1 MNHKNW
7 LRTGII
13 FMAAVFLTAC
23 LPGFGAALAADH
35 SWNNS
40 YFAID
45 DENIYEGMIFPGDG
59 SGKIYMPGKNKTV
72 YLPLIYLPEN
82 SSVVPGSVR
91 VLIQADDKAEKNM
104 KILKYDIK
112 AKKAFARNDPARQAW
127 VVEWRPSLNGQ
138 TTAGK
143 FPALIR
149 IEADIDQDGGR
160 ERIMVEEELQLIFRD
175 YSPDDGESQTDESET
190 GESLDTGTPS
200 ESENT
205 GDTQE
210 SGQPQETEDTG
221 ESGGTGETG
230 ESGET
235 GGRDESGE
243 PDETGGNVETGESGE
258 PGETD
263 GGGETAETEVW
274 DTVPGETFEDE
285 TRGSQTG
292 ELQDVLPD
300 GGMDMGGIADTSGG
314 AVSWGGAG
322 AGQEDPQAPP
332 KLRII
337 DCTVDKEEIYPGD
350 DVEIY
355 VTLKNSSAKS
365 CVEDVRIVYESATGE
380 VLPAG
385 SSNSIYVDYIAPG
398 GTCNISFPMEV
409 GYTLTSETQK
419 ITLAMEF
426 TDEDAQALSSSESIF
441 LKITPS
447 FDVLVD
453 QPSMAAS
460 VESGTAQ
467 DITVKVYN
475 TGGSLVKNV
484 ICSLEMDGVTGS
496 GSAFGGDIVPGENT
510 EIVLH
515 TLIGKLTR
523 SVGSGGGATGSAGE
537 NDIAGDENPDL
548 GIDGNGQGMEENGQ
562 SLAGK
567 SSEYGQTTGTVVV
580 RYEDEAG
587 NEYTQKVSVTTQI
600 TPPEGEANPVEPVE
614 KSSQWWVSIVLG
626 LVAVQVVIFILIGVH
641 RRRNV

>member
-127 VVEWRPSLNGQ
+127 VVEWRPALKSQ
-138 TTAGK
+138 TSAGK

-175 YSPDDGESQTDESET
+175 HSPDEGEGQT
-190 GESLDTGTPS
+190 GESESGETEETLDTGMPS

-210 SGQPQETEDTG
+210 SGESQETESTG
-221 ESGGTGETG
+221 ESSVSQESENGSESAEAGGTEM
-230 ESGET
+230 
-235 GGRDESGE
+235 
-243 PDETGGNVETGESGE
+243 P
-258 PGETD
+258 
-263 GGGETAETEVW
+263 
-274 DTVPGETFEDE
+274 DTVPGDTFEDE
-285 TRGSQTG
+285 TQESQTG
-292 ELQDVLPD
+292 ESQDVMPD
-300 GGMDMGGIADTSGG
+300 TGMVMGGITDTSGGG

-322 AGQEDPQAPP
+322 AVEEDPQAPP

-350 DVEIY
+350 SVEIY
-355 VTLKNSSAKS
+355 VTLKNSSVHS
-365 CVEDVRIVYESATGE
+365 SVEDVRIVYESATGE

-398 GTCNISFPMEV
+398 GTGNISFPMEV

-426 TDEDAQALSSSESIF
+426 TDEDAQALSSSENIF

-484 ICSLEMDGVTGS
+484 ICSLEMDGVTGA
-496 GSAFGGDIVPGENT
+496 GSAFGGDIAPGENA

-515 TLIGKLTR
+515 TLIGKLTK
-523 SVGSGGGATGSAGE
+523 SSAGGGSGGGATGSAGE
-537 NDIAGDENPDL
+537 SGIAGNESLDL
-548 GIDGNGQGMEENGQ
+548 GMDGNGQ
-562 SLAGK
+562 SLAGE
-567 SSEYGQTTGTVVV
+567 SSEYGQTTGTVTV

-587 NEYTQKVSVTTQI
+587 NEYTQEVSVTTQI
-600 TPPEGEANPVEPVE
+600 TPPEGEEVSEEPVE

-626 LVAVQVVIFILIGVH
+626 LAAVQAVVLILIGVH